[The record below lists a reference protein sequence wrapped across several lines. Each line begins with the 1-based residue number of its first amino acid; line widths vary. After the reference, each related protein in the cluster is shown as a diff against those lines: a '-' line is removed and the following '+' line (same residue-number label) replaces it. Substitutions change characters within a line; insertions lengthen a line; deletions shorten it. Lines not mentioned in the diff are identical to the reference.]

1 MAPYIAY
8 ILIKNFESTS
18 KKLGFDKFSIIRVD
32 SRNWEEIKKI
42 FSPIPVYKTGQ
53 HYIERRYEKVP
64 PLYSDADDVSG
75 FGRIPYYSEDLM
87 FLLRLYKVGDIV
99 FEAQVIKDPD
109 NNISHQYQYPV
120 AFSNY
125 HSPCHYK
132 MSEEDVIKF
141 NKFLEEVSECPGW
154 NSECFKI
161 TRRYFLWG
169 GSKEFFP
176 GRDNERI
183 LDYMIAL
190 EAAFVPET
198 DFVTRRLRER
208 TAAILSRKDKEK
220 SIFKKRIDNFY
231 RIRSFLAHG
240 NPLSSKQIKILEE
253 ESSFFENDIRQLLR
267 HILKAFPPNKNGR
280 KEYLCKL
287 GDISDEEK
295 GDKIIED
302 FRRIKDKAVRKKA
315 IKSVSGETGDTN
327 LKDPK

>member
-32 SRNWEEIKKI
+32 SRNWEEIKEI
-42 FSPIPVYKTGQ
+42 FNPIPVYRTGQ

-64 PLYSDADDVSG
+64 PLYCDADDVSG
-75 FGRIPYYSEDLM
+75 FGRIPYDSEDLM
-87 FLLRLYKVGDIV
+87 FLLRLYKAGDIV

-109 NNISHQYQYPV
+109 GNISHQYPYPM

-132 MSEEDVIKF
+132 ISEEDVIKF
-141 NKFLEEVSECPGW
+141 NKFSEEVSECAGW
-154 NSECFKI
+154 NSEWFKI

-190 EAAFVPET
+190 EAALVPET
-198 DFVTRRLRER
+198 ERVSLRLRKR
-208 TAAILSRKDKEK
+208 AAAILGGDNKNIKN
-220 SIFKKRIDNFY
+220 RINNFY
-231 RIRSFLAHG
+231 GVRSTLAHG
-240 NPLSSKQIKILEE
+240 NALSRKQIKILETQ
-253 ESSFFENDIRQLLR
+253 SFFFENDVRELIKST
-267 HILKAFPPNKNGR
+267 LKNCLSNENAR
-280 KEYLCKL
+280 KKYLCKL

-302 FRRIKDKAVRKKA
+302 FKSIINNTVREN
-315 IKSVSGETGDTN
+315 ILKSIFSEIC
-327 LKDPK
+327 K